1 MKSISKVKSNF
12 INNEKIRKR
21 KCRFKYNKKHYIKIN
36 ATNTVLLNIGV
47 YINRTYTWRQIN
59 IRKIFPEVINVS
71 SGKRLFSLTLIL
83 TVSQD

>member
-21 KCRFKYNKKHYIKIN
+21 KCRFKYNKKHYTKIN
-36 ATNTVLLNIGV
+36 STNTVFLNIFV
-47 YINRTYTWRQIN
+47 YLNGTFTWGQIN

-71 SGKRLFSLTLIL
+71 SGKWLFSLTLIL